1 MTKKLQY
8 GILGCGMMGREHLQN
23 LALIDGIEVTAIVEP
38 NQKMRE
44 KAQALAPLA
53 QFFND
58 LDELLDQCK
67 LDALVIA
74 TPNYQHAD
82 QLLTLMAKSQLPILV
97 EKPIVTQADQIG
109 KIASAAQAHP
119 APIWVAM
126 EYRFMPPIAQFHQQL
141 QQSAVG
147 ELKTLSI
154 KEHRFP
160 FLKKVDD
167 WNRFNENSGGTLVEK
182 CCHFFDL
189 LRLLGDDEVRR
200 VYASA
205 GQDNNHLN
213 EDYHGRTPDIIDNA
227 FVTLDFVSG
236 KRALLELNMFAEGS
250 RYQEEI
256 TAVGSQAKLECFV
269 PGPSRAWPNPETSPI
284 AKLVLSPRR
293 PKNPVATEVSV
304 DPALLAA
311 GDHNGSTYYQHL
323 GFYNAIINNTPVQV
337 SVNDGL
343 KAVVIGLAAQHSA
356 EHGCA
361 VNISDDGLSF
371 SAG

>member
-1 MTKKLQY
+1 MDKKLKY
-8 GILGCGMMGREHLQN
+8 GLLGCGMMGREHLQN
-23 LALIDGIEVTAIVEP
+23 IALIDAIEVTAIVEP

-44 KAQALAPLA
+44 KAQPLAPRA
-53 QFFND
+53 SFFSN
-58 LDELLDQCK
+58 LDELLDQASV
-67 LDALVIA
+67 DALVIA
-74 TPNYQHAD
+74 TPNYQHAE
-82 QLLTLMAKSQLPILV
+82 QLLSLMAKSQLPILV
-97 EKPIVTQADQIG
+97 EKPIVTQAAHINQ
-109 KIASAAQAHP
+109 IASAAKAHP

-147 ELKTLSI
+147 DLKTLSI

-189 LRLLGDDEVRR
+189 LRLLSGDEVSR

-205 GQDNNHLN
+205 GQDNNHLT
-213 EDYHGRTPDIIDNA
+213 EQYQGRTPDIIDNA
-227 FVTLDFVSG
+227 FVTLDFVNG
-236 KRALLELNMFAEGS
+236 KRALLELNMFSEGAQ
-250 RYQEEI
+250 YQEEI
-256 TAVGSQAKLECFV
+256 TAIGSQAKLECFV
-269 PGPSRAWPNPETSPI
+269 PGSSRAWPNPENTPA
-284 AKLVLSPRR
+284 AKIVLSPRR
-293 PKNPVATEVSV
+293 PKGPVETQINV
-304 DPALLAA
+304 DAALLAA

-323 GFYNAIINNTPVQV
+323 GFYQAITENKPVQV

-361 VNISDDGLSF
+361 VNINPDGLGF
-371 SAG
+371 SAA